1 MKKNQY
7 SELLER
13 PAMQKLLPDVRGK
26 KVLDIGCGIGSNG
39 KEFIEKGAL
48 RVLGIDSSMRIL
60 EVARKE
66 NYHRDIEYLNLEA
79 EKLHEIHE
87 KFDVVYS
94 SLVFQYIE
102 NFEKLIV
109 DISDLLKQ
117 DGTLLFS
124 QEHPIITASSGKN
137 LGWNYDE
144 KGREVSYSFTDYH
157 ISGRRGSH
165 WFIDDVI
172 KYHRTMGQ
180 IVTILAKHG
189 FHIEVLQE
197 TCPRQNV
204 LEEYP
209 RMKRELLKPSFLIIR
224 ARKM

>member
-1 MKKNQY
+1 MKKKHY
-7 SELLER
+7 IELLER

-26 KVLDIGCGIGSNG
+26 KVLEIGCGIGSNCM
-39 KEFIEKGAL
+39 EFVEKGAL
-48 RVLGIDSSMRIL
+48 RVLGIDSSMRAL
-60 EVARKE
+60 ETARRE
-66 NYHRDIEYLNLEA
+66 NHHRDIEYLNLEA

-102 NFEKLIV
+102 DFEKLVV
-109 DISDLLKQ
+109 DSSDLLKQ

-144 KGREVSYSFTDYH
+144 KGKEISYSFTDYH

-172 KYHRTMGQ
+172 KYHRTMGE
-180 IVTILAKHG
+180 IVTALAKHG
-189 FHIEVLQE
+189 FHIEELQE
-197 TCPRQNV
+197 TCPNEEI
-204 LEEYP
+204 LERYP

>member
-1 MKKNQY
+1 MKKKHY
-7 SELLER
+7 IELLER
-13 PAMQKLLPDVRGK
+13 PAMQKLLPDVRGR
-26 KVLDIGCGIGSNG
+26 KVLDIGCGIGRNCM
-39 KEFIEKGAL
+39 EFIEKGAL
-48 RVLGIDSSMRIL
+48 HVLAIDSSMRVL
-60 EVARKE
+60 EAARRE
-66 NYHRDIEYLNLEA
+66 NHNRDIEYLNLEA

-87 KFDVVYS
+87 KFDIVYS

-102 NFEKLIV
+102 NFEKLVV

-117 DGTLLFS
+117 DGILLFS
-124 QEHPIITASSGKN
+124 QEHPVITASEGKN

-157 ISGRRGSH
+157 ISGRRGSN

-197 TCPRQNV
+197 TCPGQRV

>member
-1 MKKNQY
+1 MKKNRY
-7 SELLER
+7 SELLEK
-13 PAMQKLLPDVRGK
+13 PAMQKLLPDVRGR
-26 KVLDIGCGIGSNG
+26 KVLEIGCGIGSNC

-66 NYHRDIEYLNLEA
+66 NHHRDIEYLNLEA

-102 NFEKLIV
+102 DFEKLVV

-117 DGTLLFS
+117 DGILLFS
-124 QEHPIITASSGKN
+124 QEHPVITASPGKN

-197 TCPRQNV
+197 TCPRQRV

-209 RMKRELLKPSFLIIR
+209 RMKRELLKPSFLVMR

>member
-1 MKKNQY
+1 M
-7 SELLER
+7 
-13 PAMQKLLPDVRGK
+13 
-26 KVLDIGCGIGSNG
+26 
-39 KEFIEKGAL
+39 
-48 RVLGIDSSMRIL
+48 
-60 EVARKE
+60 
-66 NYHRDIEYLNLEA
+66 NLEA

-102 NFEKLIV
+102 DFEKLVV
-109 DISDLLKQ
+109 DSSDLLKQ

-144 KGREVSYSFTDYH
+144 KGKEISYSFTDYH

-172 KYHRTMGQ
+172 KYHRTMGE
-180 IVTILAKHG
+180 IVTALAKHG
-189 FHIEVLQE
+189 FHIEELQE
-197 TCPRQNV
+197 TCPNEEI
-204 LEEYP
+204 LERYP

>member
-1 MKKNQY
+1 MKKNRY
-7 SELLER
+7 SELLEK

-26 KVLDIGCGIGSNG
+26 KVLEIGCGIGNNCM
-39 KEFIEKGAL
+39 EFVEKGAL
-48 RVLGIDSSMRIL
+48 RVLALDSSMRIL
-60 EVARKE
+60 ETARRE
-66 NYHRDIEYLNLEA
+66 NHHRDIEYLNLEA

-87 KFDVVYS
+87 TFDVVYS

-102 NFEKLIV
+102 DFEKLVV
-109 DISDLLKQ
+109 DISDRLKK
-117 DGTLLFS
+117 DGILLFS

-144 KGREVSYSFTDYH
+144 KGKEISYSFTDYH

-172 KYHRTMGQ
+172 KYHRTMGE
-180 IVTILAKHG
+180 IVTALAKHG
-189 FHIEVLQE
+189 FHIEELQE
-197 TCPRQNV
+197 TCPNEEI
-204 LEEYP
+204 LEHYP

>member
-1 MKKNQY
+1 MKKNHY
-7 SELLER
+7 SELLEK

-26 KVLDIGCGIGSNG
+26 KVLEIGCGIGSNCM
-39 KEFIEKGAL
+39 EFVEKDAL
-48 RVLGIDSSMRIL
+48 RVLGIDSSMRAL
-60 EVARKE
+60 ETARRE
-66 NYHRDIEYLNLEA
+66 NHHRDIEYLNLEA

-102 NFEKLIV
+102 DFEKLVV
-109 DISDLLKQ
+109 DSSDLLKQ

-144 KGREVSYSFTDYH
+144 KGKEISYSFTDYH

-172 KYHRTMGQ
+172 KYHRTMGE
-180 IVTILAKHG
+180 IVTALAKHG
-189 FHIEVLQE
+189 FHIEELQE
-197 TCPRQNV
+197 TCPNEEI
-204 LEEYP
+204 LERYP